1 MGAIDLVGKKERIK
15 LSGLLSRSV
24 FKSFSLTLTV
34 KRYFTEKERKYRTEV
49 TFFHNKHSS

>member
-49 TFFHNKHSS
+49 TFF